1 MTTEANRALRDE
13 DSLDDVAFDERGL
26 APVIAQD
33 DRTGRVLML
42 GWANRDA
49 LAKTLSTGLLT
60 FWSRSRSEL
69 WQKGETSGN
78 TMELVSLQLDCD
90 RDAILARVHP
100 NGPACH
106 TGDST
111 CFGSGNPLPAV
122 LDRLDR
128 TLAARNESRPE
139 GSYTTRL
146 LEDANLRL
154 KKLGEEGAELV
165 SALATSDADRATEE
179 VADLL
184 YHALVA
190 LRAEGKGWSDVA
202 RVLEYR
208 EANG

>member
-1 MTTEANRALRDE
+1 MSTEADRALVE
-13 DSLDDVAFDERGL
+13 EAQLDDVAYDDRGL

-42 GWANRDA
+42 GWANREA
-49 LAKTLSTGLLT
+49 LAASVATRLLH
-60 FWSRSRSEL
+60 FWSRSRGEL

-78 TMELVSLQLDCD
+78 TMALVSFQLDCD
-90 RDAILARVHP
+90 RDAVLARVRP
-100 NGPACH
+100 AGPACH
-106 TGDST
+106 TGDTT
-111 CFGSGNPLPAV
+111 CFGSGNAPLTV
-122 LDRLDR
+122 LDRLDD
-128 TLAARNESRPE
+128 TLRARDAARPE

-154 KKLGEEGAELV
+154 KKLGEECAELV

-190 LRAEGKGWSDVA
+190 LRAEGRGWSDVA
-202 RVLEYR
+202 RVLEGR
-208 EANG
+208 EGP